1 MSDLVASPTPDPTQ
15 PFKGISAMETGYDLA
30 QQFSEGNWVQGSL
43 SIVGAGLE
51 VASAALDPL
60 GYLFSTA
67 ASFLIEHFEPL
78 TKVLDELTGKPE
90 LVAAHAQTWSNM
102 AERFNTLAADLDQ
115 FAREMTSEWSGDAKD
130 AYMATMDANVAGT
143 AAMAGAAAAMAAA
156 TQGAGTLVAVTRE
169 LVRDLIAE
177 AVGQAISI
185 LIELVFP
192 PLVLAKIPALILKW
206 TNRIYTIVTDLFDS
220 LMALKALLG
229 V

>member
-1 MSDLVASPTPDPTQ
+1 MSDLVASPAPDPTQ

-51 VASAALDPL
+51 VAGAALDPV

-78 TKVLDELTGKPE
+78 TEVLDKLTGKPE

-102 AERFNTLAADLDQ
+102 AERFNTLATELDG
-115 FAREMTSEWSGDAKD
+115 FARELSSEWVGDAKD
-130 AYMATMDANVAGT
+130 GYLTTMDANVAGT
-143 AAMAGAAAAMAAA
+143 AALAGAAAAMAAA

-169 LVRDLIAE
+169 LVRDMIAE

-206 TNRIYTIVTDLFDS
+206 TGRIHGVITDLFDS

>member
-51 VASAALDPL
+51 VASAALDPV
-60 GYLFSTA
+60 GYLFSSA
-67 ASFLIEHFEPL
+67 ASFLIEHFDPL
-78 TKVLDELTGKPE
+78 TEVLDELTGKPE

-102 AERFNTLAADLDQ
+102 AERLNAMAVELDQ
-115 FAREMTSEWSGDAKD
+115 FAREMSSDWEGDAKD
-130 AYMATMDANVAGT
+130 AYLTLMDANVGGT
-143 AAMAGAAAAMAAA
+143 AAIAGAATAMAAA
-156 TQGAGTLVAVTRE
+156 TQGAGTLVSVTRE

-192 PLVLAKIPALILKW
+192 PLVLAKIPALIMKW
-206 TNRIYTIVTDLFDS
+206 TNRIYSVVTDLFES
-220 LMALKALLG
+220 LKALIALLG
-229 V
+229 G